1 LEVIGKQLSNDAQ
14 SQFLSAATDNAKELI
29 LGKIRSNQLTNPI
42 MTAMMLLGYDT
53 KATIDFLYD
62 ENISEV
68 LRKFEIKVG
77 DLENVSISE
86 NSLKQAGINTAPES
100 IKSLIHLIKV
110 GEEIAKFRSVRN
122 LNENAQIEQYKLDKI
137 LKDLDADVLY
147 DAIINDK
154 IDNIRAKND
163 AQKYLTLT
171 LWCFTPSVK
180 ILIQESL

>member
-1 LEVIGKQLSNDAQ
+1 
-14 SQFLSAATDNAKELI
+14 
-29 LGKIRSNQLTNPI
+29 

-68 LRKFEIKVG
+68 LRKFKVG

-171 LWCFTPSVK
+171 LWCFYTQSRYLFK
-180 ILIQESL
+180 SLYESERYKMPYSFQ

>member
-1 LEVIGKQLSNDAQ
+1 
-14 SQFLSAATDNAKELI
+14 
-29 LGKIRSNQLTNPI
+29 

-53 KATIDFLYD
+53 KATIDFLMKTLVKY
-62 ENISEV
+62 
-68 LRKFEIKVG
+68 
-77 DLENVSISE
+77 LE
-86 NSLKQAGINTAPES
+86 SLKLKSVIWKMYLSVRILQASRNKHCSES
-100 IKSLIHLIKV
+100 IKVLYLIKV

-163 AQKYLTLT
+163 AQKYLT
-171 LWCFTPSVK
+171 
-180 ILIQESL
+180 

>member
-1 LEVIGKQLSNDAQ
+1 LNLLKIKPWWVKAFVSIVGKQLSNDAQ
-14 SQFLSAATDNAKELI
+14 SQFLSAADNAKELI

-62 ENISEV
+62 ISEV

-137 LKDLDADVLY
+137 LNLDADVLY

-154 IDNIRAKND
+154 IDNIRAKMML
-163 AQKYLTLT
+163 K
-171 LWCFTPSVK
+171 S
-180 ILIQESL
+180 I

>member
-1 LEVIGKQLSNDAQ
+1 VLFKAKLLNDFTKFLNLPENKALVGKAFVEVIGKQLSNDAQ
-14 SQFLSAATDNAKELI
+14 SQFLSAATDNKELI

-62 ENISEV
+62 ENISEI

-110 GEEIAKFRSVRN
+110 GEEIANWV
-122 LNENAQIEQYKLDKI
+122 
-137 LKDLDADVLY
+137 
-147 DAIINDK
+147 
-154 IDNIRAKND
+154 
-163 AQKYLTLT
+163 
-171 LWCFTPSVK
+171 C
-180 ILIQESL
+180 

>member
-1 LEVIGKQLSNDAQ
+1 VEVIGKQLSNDAQ

-86 NSLKQAGINTAPES
+86 NSLKQAGNTAPES

-154 IDNIRAKND
+154 IDNIRAKMMLKN
-163 AQKYLTLT
+163 LTLT

>member
-1 LEVIGKQLSNDAQ
+1 LSNDAQ

-29 LGKIRSNQLTNPI
+29 LGKIRSNQLTNP

-77 DLENVSISE
+77 DLKNVSISE
-86 NSLKQAGINTAPES
+86 NSLKQAEINTAPES
-100 IKSLIHLIKV
+100 IKSLIHLIKS
-110 GEEIAKFRSVRN
+110 EEIAKFRSVRN

-137 LKDLDADVLY
+137 LKDLDADVLMT
-147 DAIINDK
+147 
-154 IDNIRAKND
+154 
-163 AQKYLTLT
+163 QL
-171 LWCFTPSVK
+171 
-180 ILIQESL
+180 

>member
-1 LEVIGKQLSNDAQ
+1 LSNDAQ

-42 MTAMMLLGYDT
+42 MTAMMLGYDT

-86 NSLKQAGINTAPES
+86 KFLSKGINTAPES

-154 IDNIRAKND
+154 IDNIRAKMML
-163 AQKYLTLT
+163 K
-171 LWCFTPSVK
+171 S
-180 ILIQESL
+180 I